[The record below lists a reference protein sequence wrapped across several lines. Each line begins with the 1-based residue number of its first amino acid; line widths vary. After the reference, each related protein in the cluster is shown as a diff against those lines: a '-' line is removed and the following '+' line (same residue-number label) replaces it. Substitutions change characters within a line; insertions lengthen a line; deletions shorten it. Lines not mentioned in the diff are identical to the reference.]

1 MKTLTQ
7 EQIVKKG
14 KLTLAISRFLVDK
27 LISKP
32 AKVGKERF
40 IDKTRV
46 LEYGFDDKS
55 VKPLVFDMHGS
66 GYVMGD
72 AEFDEPLNIL
82 FSKEANVKIVSISY
96 PKAPEHP
103 YPAALNA
110 VYEVIAYYAK
120 NAAKEGIEP
129 KKLGI
134 MGHSAGAAL
143 STAICMMAKNKK
155 DFKLNFQ
162 ILDYPPLDVATD
174 PFAKPRPKG
183 AIPPKMARLFNM
195 CYVKPEEAKDPLVSP
210 VFATKEQLT
219 GLPPALVNWLGET
232 LFTTKEWH
240 MSKC

>member
-1 MKTLTQ
+1 
-7 EQIVKKG
+7 
-14 KLTLAISRFLVDK
+14 
-27 LISKP
+27 
-32 AKVGKERF
+32 
-40 IDKTRV
+40 
-46 LEYGFDDKS
+46 
-55 VKPLVFDMHGS
+55 
-66 GYVMGD
+66 
-72 AEFDEPLNIL
+72 LNIL
-82 FSKEANVKIVSISY
+82 FSKEANIKIVSISY

-110 VYEVIAYYAK
+110 VYDVIAYYAK
-120 NAAKEGIEP
+120 NAAKEGIDP
-129 KKLGI
+129 NKLGI

-219 GLPPALVNWLGET
+219 GLPPALIILAGGDSLHDEGAAYVKMLKDANVEVQSKDYPNVPHGFTHREGPET
-232 LFTTKEWH
+232 SDACALMTAFIKRH
-240 MSKC
+240 LQ